1 MDELLLN
8 FLGREREKTVRIG
21 ERTCAMRLLSAR
33 ETLSLRREIA
43 QLDCADEEERALRAN
58 AALIKRSLT
67 EGGEA
72 AFASAEDVEN
82 ALSVGEINELVRC
95 YALLDGA
102 ENPSSED
109 GREKVEALK
118 KSMEH
123 APYER
128 LKWRVLRYAGALPS
142 EKRAQEMTD
151 ADYLY
156 CLVHEMLD
164 REEAMERLC
173 PECRTRA
180 EEARCSICGAKLG
193 ETAGGGNASFDMA
206 RFIRM
211 KEGRKP

>member
-58 AALIKRSLT
+58 AALLKRSRAR
-67 EGGEA
+67 EGG
-72 AFASAEDVEN
+72 SA
-82 ALSVGEINELVRC
+82 
-95 YALLDGA
+95 
-102 ENPSSED
+102 
-109 GREKVEALK
+109 K

-142 EKRAQEMTD
+142 EKRTQEMTD

-211 KEGRKP
+211 KEGRRP

>member
-1 MDELLLN
+1 
-8 FLGREREKTVRIG
+8 
-21 ERTCAMRLLSAR
+21 
-33 ETLSLRREIA
+33 
-43 QLDCADEEERALRAN
+43 
-58 AALIKRSLT
+58 
-67 EGGEA
+67 
-72 AFASAEDVEN
+72 
-82 ALSVGEINELVRC
+82 
-95 YALLDGA
+95 
-102 ENPSSED
+102 
-109 GREKVEALK
+109 
-118 KSMEH
+118 MEH

-173 PECRTRA
+173 PEYRTRA

-193 ETAGGGNASFDMA
+193 ETAGGGNPSFDMA

>member
-58 AALIKRSLT
+58 AALLKRSLT

-72 AFASAEDVEN
+72 AFAS

-118 KSMEH
+118 KAWS
-123 APYER
+123 
-128 LKWRVLRYAGALPS
+128 
-142 EKRAQEMTD
+142 
-151 ADYLY
+151 
-156 CLVHEMLD
+156 
-164 REEAMERLC
+164 
-173 PECRTRA
+173 TRPTN
-180 EEARCSICGAKLG
+180 G
-193 ETAGGGNASFDMA
+193 
-206 RFIRM
+206 
-211 KEGRKP
+211 

>member
-58 AALIKRSLT
+58 AALLKRSLT
-67 EGGEA
+67 EGEEA

-118 KSMEH
+118 K
-123 APYER
+123 A
-128 LKWRVLRYAGALPS
+128 W
-142 EKRAQEMTD
+142 
-151 ADYLY
+151 
-156 CLVHEMLD
+156 
-164 REEAMERLC
+164 
-173 PECRTRA
+173 
-180 EEARCSICGAKLG
+180 SICGAKLG

>member
-1 MDELLLN
+1 
-8 FLGREREKTVRIG
+8 
-21 ERTCAMRLLSAR
+21 
-33 ETLSLRREIA
+33 
-43 QLDCADEEERALRAN
+43 
-58 AALIKRSLT
+58 
-67 EGGEA
+67 
-72 AFASAEDVEN
+72 
-82 ALSVGEINELVRC
+82 
-95 YALLDGA
+95 
-102 ENPSSED
+102 
-109 GREKVEALK
+109 
-118 KSMEH
+118 MEH

-180 EEARCSICGAKLG
+180 EEARCSICG
-193 ETAGGGNASFDMA
+193 NASFDMA

>member
-1 MDELLLN
+1 M
-8 FLGREREKTVRIG
+8 
-21 ERTCAMRLLSAR
+21 
-33 ETLSLRREIA
+33 
-43 QLDCADEEERALRAN
+43 
-58 AALIKRSLT
+58 
-67 EGGEA
+67 
-72 AFASAEDVEN
+72 
-82 ALSVGEINELVRC
+82 
-95 YALLDGA
+95 
-102 ENPSSED
+102 
-109 GREKVEALK
+109 
-118 KSMEH
+118 
-123 APYER
+123 
-128 LKWRVLRYAGALPS
+128 LRYAGALPS

-193 ETAGGGNASFDMA
+193 EAASGGNASFDMA

>member
-58 AALIKRSLT
+58 AALLKRSLT

-109 GREKVEALK
+109 GREKVETLK

-156 CLVHEMLD
+156 CLAHEMLD

-180 EEARCSICGAKLG
+180 EETRCSICGAKLG

-211 KEGRKP
+211 KGGRKP